1 VTPSTPSPPN
11 GVAAARLPHV
21 FVDRS
26 LGAIQVPALLRAA
39 SIVLTTMREHYGEI
53 RAQAVTDHE
62 WIALTAQR
70 GWIAFH
76 KDDSIRRN
84 EVERQTV
91 VDTGARMFCV
101 PRADLTAS
109 DLAGRYIDNLAAI
122 TRAAES
128 AGPFIYL
135 VYNDRIERFV

>member
-11 GVAAARLPHV
+11 GVAAARFPHV

-39 SIVLTTMREHYGEI
+39 GIVLTTMREPYGEI

-76 KDDSIRRN
+76 KDDSIRMRLS
-84 EVERQTV
+84 V
-91 VDTGARMFCV
+91 
-101 PRADLTAS
+101 S
-109 DLAGRYIDNLAAI
+109 GRYRCPHVLRPARRPNGKRPGGTIH
-122 TRAAES
+122 R
-128 AGPFIYL
+128 
-135 VYNDRIERFV
+135 